1 MKKFNKT
8 ETDNGIFIWWIVLL
22 PFVLLYFTF
31 YFVPVFLNT
40 LNQMQ
45 FPIFVPKFDPIG
57 IDLRWIWQIEKDWV
71 ASGFIYPEK
80 GVEHFPP
87 AILLFF
93 LWCGKLG
100 FQTTYRIFSVITLT
114 LYLVTAIAI
123 PYLIVKKCSLD
134 KKLWLISIPFALVGL
149 SAYGFQFEV
158 ERGQWNLLAC
168 CLAIWGVYLYWSGRN
183 IARGFAIGL
192 ISVAIQLKLYPAIYV
207 LAFFAC
213 RKNFKDGLKTLAMI
227 AFINIGLLFIFG
239 MDGFYLFF
247 DAIIYTGKNTAYGVA
262 QTSIGAFLWLMAR
275 DYPNYIFLAK
285 AVLGLYF
292 ILLTYIIYLEVVEYP
307 AQGQEIVSLLYLL
320 TIVGLIVPPHS
331 NDYKLSLMPL
341 ILSLLSVQLGAFSN
355 LSKQSRWFAPVVF
368 LLFVCGFSTFYSFAT
383 KSDNIFIQNNVTN
396 LIVSS
401 ICVTILGVTKIRFNL
416 DTVRNKR
423 VVVIIGV
430 VFFLYV
436 LALGIYQ
443 MKYVSHPVIGFAGAI
458 SPDQMKKISLEV
470 KVTDVN
476 RQSLK
481 ADVIVTNNSSINFNT
496 VNTSGFPV
504 RLSWRFVKISPSG
517 TRLLESTWD
526 VRKDLTWTI
535 VPGGSGQVEVSAD
548 LPKEFGNY
556 LFEVTIVQD
565 LVQFFHDA
573 GMRVASVKVN
583 VDAEK

>member
-1 MKKFNKT
+1 M
-8 ETDNGIFIWWIVLL
+8 TDFSSKSNRISWSFVVI
-22 PFVLLYFTF
+22 PFVITYLLY
-31 YFVPVFLNT
+31 YFVPVFLNSA
-40 LNQMQ
+40 NQMQ

-80 GVEHFPP
+80 GAEHFPP

-100 FQTTYRIFSVITLT
+100 FQTTYKVFSAITLT
-114 LYLVTAIAI
+114 LYLVTAIGI

-134 KKLWLISIPFALVGL
+134 RNLWLISIPFALVGL

-168 CLAIWGVYLYWSGRN
+168 CFAIWGVYLYWSGGN

-213 RKNFKDGLKTLAMI
+213 RKNFKDGLKTVAMI

-247 DAIIYTGKNTAYGVA
+247 DAIISIGKRTSYGVA

-275 DYPNYIFLAK
+275 DYPNYLFLAK
-285 AVLGLYF
+285 AVFGLYF
-292 ILLTYIIYLEVVEYP
+292 ILLAYTIYLQVVEYP
-307 AQGQEIVSLLYLL
+307 AQGQEIVSLLYVL
-320 TIVGLIVPPHS
+320 TIVGLIVPAHS
-331 NDYKLSLMPL
+331 NDYKLSVMPL

-355 LSKQSRWFAPVVF
+355 LSSQSRWTAPVVF
-368 LLFVCGFSTFYSFAT
+368 LLFICGFSTFYSFAT

-401 ICVTILGVTKIRFNL
+401 ICVTILSVNKIRFNL

-430 VFFLYV
+430 VFLLYI

-443 MKYVSHPVIGFAGAI
+443 VKYVPHPVIGFAGAI
-458 SPDQMKKISLEV
+458 SPVQMKKISLDV
-470 KVTDVN
+470 KVTEVK

-481 ADVIVTNNSSINFNT
+481 TNVIVTNNSSTNFNT

-504 RLSWRFVKISPSG
+504 RLSWRFIKISPSG
-517 TRLLESTWD
+517 KRLLESNWD
-526 VRKDLTWTI
+526 ARKDLAWTI
-535 VPGGSGQVEVSAD
+535 VPGGSDQVEVSTD
-548 LPKEFGNY
+548 LPKESGNY

-573 GMRVASVKVN
+573 GMHIASVKVD